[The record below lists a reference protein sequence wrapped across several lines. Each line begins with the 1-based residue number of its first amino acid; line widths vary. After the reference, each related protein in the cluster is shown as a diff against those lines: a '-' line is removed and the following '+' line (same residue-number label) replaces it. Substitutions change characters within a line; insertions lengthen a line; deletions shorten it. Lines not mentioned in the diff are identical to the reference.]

1 MTDDDHNSSHTRF
14 LLDLATEMEWYADRA
29 LEMSSCHR
37 NAAGIYGNLHIFF
50 GLPAAILASV
60 SGVSAFAKYS
70 VTAGITAFIVSGL
83 TGAMSF
89 LNPSEK
95 QQLHFEAANALDSW
109 ATKTYLLIKRSRA
122 SIIEVAEF
130 INRWE
135 GLMQERD
142 QINKQCPL
150 IPSWARSKLLRKF
163 MKPFSYLQQ

>member
-1 MTDDDHNSSHTRF
+1 
-14 LLDLATEMEWYADRA
+14 MEWYADRA